1 MNAAALDALAERL
14 RANPAMAAK
23 ADIGLVATRLG
34 LTRSA
39 IPVGDDCAAIPDG
52 DGHILFAAE
61 GFINEFVSS
70 DPWFAGWCGVMVN
83 LSDIAAMG
91 GRPVAVVDVVWAEGE
106 DGARAILDGLRAA
119 ARAYGVPIVGGHTN
133 LRTRQQQLAVAV
145 LGRAGARLLT
155 SFDAEPGDMLIMI
168 VDRRGAYR
176 EPFDNFQ
183 AALEAPAE
191 RLRADLALLPALA
204 EKSLA
209 RAAKDISQPAFR
221 ARRRCSPKARACR
234 SRSIST
240 PSSRRLGWS
249 SSAGSGPFRAS
260 AFFCP
265 SPRGTSTRS
274 LQSFARATCML
285 PRSAPSSRAR
295 RSRCSL
301 KAEAPSCG
309 TSAPSN

>member
-1 MNAAALDALAERL
+1 MTQQLSTPSPSVW
-14 RANPAMAAK
+14 ANPAMAAK

-52 DGHILFAAE
+52 DGHLLFAIE
-61 GFINEFVSS
+61 GFMNEFVSY

-145 LGRAGARLLT
+145 LGRAGAHLLT

-204 EKSLA
+204 ENEPRPRRQGHQPGRPSGHGGDARRKLGRVDRARSRRRRAAGWGGA
-209 RAAKDISQPAFR
+209 RALAQDLSELR
-221 ARRRCSPKARACR
+221 LSSVRRPEE
-234 SRSIST
+234 
-240 PSSRRLGWS
+240 RRP
-249 SSAGSGPFRAS
+249 GP
-260 AFFCP
+260 CN
-265 SPRGTSTRS
+265 
-274 LQSFARATCML
+274 L
-285 PRSAPSSRAR
+285 SRAR
-295 RSRCSL
+295 PACCLDRRRQ
-301 KAEAPSCG
+301 AGHAG
-309 TSAPSN
+309 HAAV